1 MYRFDLSAKS
11 RFKAVSLLSRYSTG
25 VSAVGLQQ
33 VREF

>member
-1 MYRFDLSAKS
+1 MYRFDMNAKS
-11 RFKAVSLLSRYSTG
+11 RFKAVSLSSRRSTG